1 MNYYYMDGLDKKGPY
16 TKEEIKLRQ
25 LTPETLL
32 IKEGMTQW
40 NKLESFDELIEP
52 LFTENDDNTPTNS
65 LSIEENDNSEKIK
78 VSSNIFLYIGII
90 LSILISVGIAYLQKN
105 KDLNSFNQ
113 KINEM
118 MSGKTAISDYSYD
131 GTQGKLLKVYRSGL
145 FDGIFTSGD
154 KDNVVKT
161 QNHDLAYKP
170 NDNIKEGDNSYYW
183 NEQNRKYWDLFKDL
197 KEYYESDEFTGFTAQ
212 KLERNGDIFTVN
224 YMWSGDMAYKVSAT
238 KHYEGYSSEYYSS
251 PGYDLPTYRP
261 TIGKCYEEAAKFLT
275 VEDKDKSYLEGSYKK
290 MDGFEY
296 LESDFFEISQLYPK
310 YYKGLD
316 TIYVE
321 NGRDENR
328 GFVIDEQRITKQTS
342 RTDAYVFSS
351 QWIVWYKNYT
361 NRYSIEKKK
370 YALLKFSSIYSMI
383 GIFLTFI
390 IFYIIKY
397 RKKIEFK

>member
-16 TKEEIKLRQ
+16 TKDEIKLRR
-25 LTPETLL
+25 LPSETLL

-40 NKLESFDELIEP
+40 NKLEFFEELNEP
-52 LFTENDDNTPTNS
+52 LFKVGHDIPSTNS
-65 LSIEENDNSEKIK
+65 TSIEENVNSEKIK

-90 LSILISVGIAYLQKN
+90 LSILISVGIAYIQKN

-118 MSGKTAISDYSYD
+118 MSGKTTISDYSFD

-145 FDGIFTSGD
+145 FEGILASGD

-183 NEQNRKYWDLFKDL
+183 NEQDRKYWDLFKDL
-197 KEYYESDEFTGFTAQ
+197 KEYYESTRFTGFTAK

-224 YMWSGDMAYKVSAT
+224 YMWSGDMAYKVSAS
-238 KHYEGYSSEYYSS
+238 KHYEGYSGEYYSS

-261 TIGKCYEEAAKFLT
+261 TIAKSYEEAARFLT

-290 MDGFEY
+290 IDNFEY
-296 LESDFFEISQLYPK
+296 MESDFHEVEQLYPK

-321 NGRDENR
+321 NGRDGSR
-328 GFVIDEQRITKQTS
+328 GHVIDNQKITKQTS
-342 RTDAYVFSS
+342 KTDAHVFTS
-351 QWIVWYKNYT
+351 QWIVWYKDYT
-361 NRYSIEKKK
+361 NRYLIEEKK
-370 YALLKFSSIYSMI
+370 YALIKYSSVYSLI
-383 GIFLTFI
+383 GIFLTFV
-390 IFYIIKY
+390 IFFILKY

>member
-1 MNYYYMDGLDKKGPY
+1 MDGLDKKGPY

>member
-16 TKEEIKLRQ
+16 TKDEIKLRR
-25 LTPETLL
+25 LPSETLL

-40 NKLESFDELIEP
+40 NKLEFFEELNEP
-52 LFTENDDNTPTNS
+52 LFKVGHDIPSTNS
-65 LSIEENDNSEKIK
+65 TSIEENVNSEKIK

-90 LSILISVGIAYLQKN
+90 LSILISVGIAYIQKN

-118 MSGKTAISDYSYD
+118 MSGKTTISDYSFD

-145 FDGIFTSGD
+145 FEGILASGD

-183 NEQNRKYWDLFKDL
+183 NEQDRKYWDLFKDL
-197 KEYYESDEFTGFTAQ
+197 KEYYESTGFTGFTAK

-224 YMWSGDMAYKVSAT
+224 YIWSGDMAYKVSAS
-238 KHYEGYSSEYYSS
+238 KHYEGYSNEYYSS

-261 TIGKCYEEAAKFLT
+261 TIAKSYEEAARFLT
-275 VEDKDKSYLEGSYKK
+275 VEDKGKSYLEGSYKK
-290 MDGFEY
+290 IDNFEY
-296 LESDFFEISQLYPK
+296 MESDFHEVEQLYPK

-321 NGRDENR
+321 NGRDGSR
-328 GFVIDEQRITKQTS
+328 GHVIDNQKITKQTS
-342 RTDAYVFSS
+342 KTDAHVFTS
-351 QWIVWYKNYT
+351 QWIVWYKDYT
-361 NRYSIEKKK
+361 NRYLIEEKK
-370 YALLKFSSIYSMI
+370 YALIKYSSVYSLI
-383 GIFLTFI
+383 GIFLTFV
-390 IFYIIKY
+390 IFFILKY